1 MSKTVG
7 IIGLGLLGGSL
18 AKALKEYTEYEV
30 VGYARR
36 QEVCDA
42 AIQDGV
48 VKAAWTEVE
57 PLIKNSDIVVFS
69 LPPDTNARL
78 FTETAHLF
86 RPGQVETDVS
96 SAKENFVR
104 AVYESIPKGTVFVSV
119 HPMAGS
125 EKGGYEVSHKNLFKG
140 MGWIVLE
147 DKASDVYSEEVAQ
160 ELADMG
166 RALGSRIEFVDIYA
180 HDAYLAMVSH
190 MPHLLA
196 SILTQVSGGDE
207 LGELRMKLSAGGFR
221 DCTRVAGGLPSMWR
235 EIIYGNRHNVIEGL
249 TQIELEI
256 EHVKAILSQYDEG
269 QALESYLERS
279 REIRNKLPYL
289 TGQIKNN

>member
-86 RPGQVETDVS
+86 RPGQVVTDVS

-180 HDAYLAMVSH
+180 HDAHLALVSH
-190 MPHLLA
+190 MPHLFA

-249 TQIELEI
+249 TQIELEN
-256 EHVKAILSQYDEG
+256 EHVKAILSQDDEG